1 MSVKFNCMCPDRTI
15 DHCECTNR
23 SLGNLLKKNV
33 QQIVWPATDNYSF
46 FFDNKE
52 FYNIKMCDQWGY
64 DYYTSVSHNL
74 FNRFYQSDLYNEKRR
89 FRDKNIFVMD
99 NLSFKTGKFYTR
111 LQQFNDIWLNL
122 NEYSD
127 DPDRPDKSY
136 SLPIS
141 KILDTKIL
149 LDEGKYEFNDKLYS
163 CKSM

>member
-1 MSVKFNCMCPDRTI
+1 MSVKFNCTCI
-15 DHCECTNR
+15 DQLNWRIDQCECINR
-23 SLGNLLKKNV
+23 SFANLLNKNV

-52 FYNIKMCDQWGY
+52 FYTINMCDQWGY

-99 NLSFKTGKFYTR
+99 NLSFKTGKFYTKLR
-111 LQQFNDIWLNL
+111 QFNDIWLNL

-127 DPDRPDKSY
+127 DPDRSKSY
-136 SLPIS
+136 SLSIS
-141 KILDTKIL
+141 DFLDTKI
-149 LDEGKYEFNDKLYS
+149 NDSCDDDNDDKYS
-163 CKSM
+163 CKTM